1 MLKSMLV
8 RAAVVS
14 ALVAVCGGSAGADTF
29 LKMKGVTGDAYQRG
43 FEQQIVLTGAS
54 LSVMS
59 TPDFSPDGEMLATRT
74 RSSGPIY
81 LSKTPDRSSPKL
93 MQAALEGKNVGTL
106 EITFTTP
113 GKNGSPQTPQYR
125 WVLEGV
131 RFNSYSVSPG
141 GTAVDASNEI
151 IEVSYESMRYQYFT
165 IDPKTGRPAS
175 TEEVSFTS
183 PVDHPFG
190 LHDADCG

>member
-8 RAAVVS
+8 RAAAVS

-29 LKMKGVTGDAYQRG
+29 LKMKGATGDAYQRG

-59 TPDFSPDGEMLATRT
+59 TPDFGPDGEMLATRT

-93 MQAALEGKNVGTL
+93 MQAWTALREKVAFWDQDREMAPDIAAAKTM
-106 EITFTTP
+106 I
-113 GKNGSPQTPQYR
+113 
-125 WVLEGV
+125 
-131 RFNSYSVSPG
+131 
-141 GTAVDASNEI
+141 GTALFRELVAVSIAS
-151 IEVSYESMRYQYFT
+151 
-165 IDPKTGRPAS
+165 
-175 TEEVSFTS
+175 
-183 PVDHPFG
+183 
-190 LHDADCG
+190 

>member
-1 MLKSMLV
+1 LSPLAEVLGPTVKVSPADGTPVM
-8 RAAVVS
+8 VVPFDDREAS
-14 ALVAVCGGSAGADTF
+14 VPL
-29 LKMKGVTGDAYQRG
+29 RG
-43 FEQQIVLTGAS
+43 IQKEFEI
-54 LSVMS
+54 
-59 TPDFSPDGEMLATRT
+59 PDDSPDGEMLATRT

-141 GTAVDASNEI
+141 GTAVDASNEV

>member
-8 RAAVVS
+8 RAAAAS

-29 LKMKGVTGDAYQRG
+29 LKMKGATGDAYQRG

-93 MQAALEGKNVGTL
+93 MQAALEGKNVGTI

-125 WVLEGV
+125 WILEGV
-131 RFNSYSVSPG
+131 HFNSYSVSPG
-141 GTAVDASNEI
+141 GTAVDASSEM

-175 TEEVSFTS
+175 TEEVSFAA

>member
-1 MLKSMLV
+1 MLKSLLV
-8 RAAVVS
+8 RAAAVS

-29 LKMKGVTGDAYQRG
+29 LKMKGAAGDAYQRG
-43 FEQQIVLTGAS
+43 FEQQILLTGAS

-59 TPDFSPDGEMLATRT
+59 TPDFGPDGEALSTRT

-93 MQAALEGKNVGTL
+93 MQAALEGKDVGTL

-113 GKNGSPQTPQYR
+113 GKNGSPQTPQYK
-125 WVLEGV
+125 WILEGV
-131 RFNSYSVSPG
+131 HLNSYSVSPG
-141 GTAVDASNEI
+141 GAGEPPTEM
-151 IEVSYESMRYQYFT
+151 IEVSYETMRYQYFQ

-175 TEEVSFTS
+175 TEEVNFTA
-183 PVDHPFG
+183 PIDHLFG
-190 LHDADCG
+190 LHDGDCG